1 MQEVEIINDV
11 RIIRLVTVS
20 FLLACLMRFAEI
32 ICAASVSALMVSWA
46 MRKIIQTFWFLPQLQ
61 HPRYLFGITYLH
73 SEWRLIWFG
82 NQSGVSWRGCISFNA
97 TRRLSIPSGS
107 FSIVSLIF
115 SLSSFPD
122 YFFLGQMGANLT
134 RTGCRNI
141 FFASGGSWNWL
152 S

>member
-1 MQEVEIINDV
+1 MEEAEIIIHV
-11 RIIRLVTVS
+11 QIIRLVTVS
-20 FLLACLMRFAEI
+20 FLLPYSMHFVEI
-32 ICAASVSALMVSWA
+32 IYGAIVSALMVSWA
-46 MRKIIQTFWFLPQLQ
+46 MRKIIQISWFLPQLR

-82 NQSGVSWRGCISFNA
+82 DQSGISWRGCISFNA

-141 FFASGGSWNWL
+141 FFASGGSWN
-152 S
+152 

>member
-1 MQEVEIINDV
+1 MEEAEIIIHV
-11 RIIRLVTVS
+11 QIIRLVTVS
-20 FLLACLMRFAEI
+20 FPLPYSMHFVEI
-32 ICAASVSALMVSWA
+32 IYGAIVSALMVSWA
-46 MRKIIQTFWFLPQLQ
+46 MRKIIQISWFLPQLR

-82 NQSGVSWRGCISFNA
+82 DQSGISWRGCISFNA

-115 SLSSFPD
+115 SLSSFPE

-141 FFASGGSWNWL
+141 FFASGGSWN
-152 S
+152 